1 MTCTCAGTAPGYPQH
16 ESFCG
21 QPDPVEP
28 APYEEGDRVR
38 VLHDGGARG
47 TCLGD
52 FTVAEVL
59 GPDDEGRWTLLL
71 DGLDYPVRVFSSGR
85 DLHGYVEPSPK

>member
-21 QPDPVEP
+21 QPEPVED
-28 APYEEGDRVR
+28 APYVEGDRVR
-38 VLHDGGARG
+38 VLHDDPKHG

-52 FTVAEVL
+52 FTVLEVL
-59 GPDDEGRWTLLL
+59 GPDDAGRWTLLL
-71 DGLDYPVRVFSSGR
+71 EGLGYPVRVFSSGR
-85 DLHGYVEPSPK
+85 DLHGYVEPSPR